1 MMTAQILA
9 IVVGFAAA
17 GSIAY
22 HDYRQTRSADALLG
36 GLLTFGLFAS
46 VALAYGQV

>member
-1 MMTAQILA
+1 MTAQILA

-22 HDYRQTRSADALLG
+22 HDYRQTRTADALFG
-36 GLLTFGLFAS
+36 AVLTFGLFAS
-46 VALAYGQV
+46 FAVAYGQV